1 MKKSTNNKD
10 HPKLSKAEE
19 KAKQHLISVGLYGRS
34 VSIISNAFR
43 LTSVIRNF
51 SEKYL
56 FKEFNL
62 SFSGFTVMWVMWVWG
77 DLETAKLAKNAGIAK
92 STLTGILKTLEKHGY
107 CQRIPHS
114 NDARKVV
121 VHITSAG
128 EKLMEKL
135 FPKFHE
141 PKFHE
146 IEDLVV
152 SELTDE
158 EFETTID
165 SFRTMLNTMEKIKN
179 RSV

>member
-141 PKFHE
+141 
-146 IEDLVV
+146 IEDLAV

-165 SFRTMLNTMEKIKN
+165 SFRTMLNTMENFTNNDQSK
-179 RSV
+179 